1 MKTKAVIYA
10 RVSSSNDRQDT
21 TRQIEDLRK
30 YAVSQNIEIVNVFQ
44 EHISGAKKNEER
56 QVLTDCLNYL
66 NQSRLNLTVTYKKN
80 KFVTENRLSYDNI
93 RKGHQEQTGI
103 A

>member
-44 EHISGAKKNEER
+44 EHISGAKKIIALLIQSTICYYQSFRDLEEVHYR
-56 QVLTDCLNYL
+56 FFAL
-66 NQSRLNLTVTYKKN
+66 
-80 KFVTENRLSYDNI
+80 
-93 RKGHQEQTGI
+93 
-103 A
+103 

>member
-1 MKTKAVIYA
+1 MP
-10 RVSSSNDRQDT
+10 
-21 TRQIEDLRK
+21 
-30 YAVSQNIEIVNVFQ
+30 
-44 EHISGAKKNEER
+44 
-56 QVLTDCLNYL
+56 VLTEMAGTGNTNQFSIKDGATSIGRQKQDSYNL

>member
-1 MKTKAVIYA
+1 MENIFEIKF
-10 RVSSSNDRQDT
+10 SF
-21 TRQIEDLRK
+21 E
-30 YAVSQNIEIVNVFQ
+30 QNVKDNV
-44 EHISGAKKNEER
+44 
-56 QVLTDCLNYL
+56 

>member
-1 MKTKAVIYA
+1 MKKLSILRGRKTLHPEYDNGCDDNNPYA
-10 RVSSSNDRQDT
+10 LNLIAPNRV
-21 TRQIEDLRK
+21 
-30 YAVSQNIEIVNVFQ
+30 
-44 EHISGAKKNEER
+44 
-56 QVLTDCLNYL
+56 YL

-93 RKGHQEQTGI
+93 RKGHQKQTGI

>member
-44 EHISGAKKNEER
+44 EHISGAK
-56 QVLTDCLNYL
+56 L
-66 NQSRLNLTVTYKKN
+66 
-80 KFVTENRLSYDNI
+80 
-93 RKGHQEQTGI
+93 RKVFIMARTI
-103 A
+103 VY